1 MGDCNLDE
9 FLPLTEEDA
18 DVECPLCEHDVAWLS
33 VQHKV
38 LMPKCSKRSL
48 YNTLMKVYLKRMEPL
63 QRQGKKI
70 VDVSREQI
78 ERHFEE
84 HQLSHTRGLQEDARI
99 CKQLMAELQKR
110 MKRSDGSVDA
120 TALSQWKSLSAY
132 KLTLLSK
139 LSKTNK
145 VEVVKERPYEFT

>member
-9 FLPLTEEDA
+9 FDPLVEDSGEA
-18 DVECPLCEHDVAWLS
+18 DCPLCEHDVAWLS

-38 LMPKCSKRSL
+38 LMPKCSRRAL
-48 YNTLMKVYLKRMEPL
+48 YSTLHKVYEKRMAPLKR
-63 QRQGKKI
+63 QGHEI
-70 VDVSREQI
+70 VEVSRGQI

-99 CKQLMAELQKR
+99 CKQLMCDLQKR

-132 KLTLLSK
+132 KLSLLSK
-139 LSKTNK
+139 LSKTNRTT
-145 VEVVKERPYEFT
+145 VVKDEPYAFT

>member
-9 FLPLTEEDA
+9 FLPLEEDVG
-18 DVECPLCEHDVAWLS
+18 DVDCPLCEHDVAWLS
-33 VQHKV
+33 VQHQV

-48 YNTLMKVYLKRMEPL
+48 YSTLKKIYDKRMEPL
-63 QRQGKKI
+63 RRQGKKI

-78 ERHFEE
+78 ETHFES

-110 MKRSDGSVDA
+110 MKRSDGSIDA

-139 LSKTNK
+139 LSKTSK
-145 VEVVKERPYEFT
+145 VQVVKERPYEFT

>member
-1 MGDCNLDE
+1 MDCNLDE
-9 FLPLTEEDA
+9 FLPLEEEDA
-18 DVECPLCEHDVAWLS
+18 DVECPLCEHDVAWLA

-38 LMPKCSKRSL
+38 LMPKCSKSAL
-48 YNTLMKVYLKRMEPL
+48 YSTLMKVYHKRMEPL
-63 QRQGKKI
+63 RRQGKKI

-78 ERHFEE
+78 ETHFES

-99 CKQLMAELQKR
+99 CKQLMGELQKR
-110 MKRSDGSVDA
+110 MKRKDGSVDA